1 MSRAEPP
8 NVVRAASKDDQRV
21 IGKMNV
27 QTESLIEQL
36 NIVRVGNGFELIES
50 QAFSYPLILLKTSIF
65 FLLMKIENT
74 HLIRRLVFASLS
86 RATLP
91 DWYSLRARFMSVG
104 MPLKRKASDAGTVSR
119 ARRRIESLTDYC
131 DASPRTDVS
140 GSTLWPASGEAIEDA
155 RNFIRAR

>member
-1 MSRAEPP
+1 
-8 NVVRAASKDDQRV
+8 
-21 IGKMNV
+21 
-27 QTESLIEQL
+27 
-36 NIVRVGNGFELIES
+36 
-50 QAFSYPLILLKTSIF
+50 
-65 FLLMKIENT
+65 MKIGNT

-131 DASPRTDVS
+131 DASARTDAS
-140 GSTLWPASGEAIEDA
+140 GSILWPASGEAIEDA
-155 RNFIRAR
+155 RNFIRAW